1 MTKISLCLNRQSCHG
16 RKILIVFAT
25 WSLQNGHLETADE
38 HLRQSTWPH
47 GTIVMSTSLVKH
59 TRQSHAAFAVS
70 ASFAATSAFSCIQN
84 LSTWNFHYISCHVKL
99 SVEFSEETFLLWN
112 LNSKPELISIDTM
125 TLNSHNEFWNCKSQ
139 TCSSKSAA
147 WDSFNC
153 SCRVNVLS
161 KRDCFSTST
170 LIPASESISWTAWTS
185 SAGDTRWSS
194 LPPCSWH

>member
-1 MTKISLCLNRQSCHG
+1 MDTWKQRRSICDKVHDHMELSSCQLHWSNTPGKAMPLSLYQLLLLPHQPFPAISRI
-16 RKILIVFAT
+16 K
-25 WSLQNGHLETADE
+25 
-38 HLRQSTWPH
+38 
-47 GTIVMSTSLVKH
+47 
-59 TRQSHAAFAVS
+59 
-70 ASFAATSAFSCIQN
+70 N

-112 LNSKPELISIDTM
+112 LNSKPELISIDTV
-125 TLNSHNEFWNCKSQ
+125 TLNSHSEFWNCKSQ